1 MVWFGLVFVFILIKA
16 PLHLTLTVGYFFLF
30 STIVFKLLKL
40 STIVFYLGLIHFH
53 FYFACESCI
62 FHLWLT
68 YRYSLIVFLNSVSFF
83 LSLHFA
89 IHLMANAIEFD
100 TNPWITI
107 ENENKTKLMFRN
119 RDREIN
125 RLFYYLD
132 MLCKDKKTTQKN
144 TKCRW
149 LMKQLRHK
157 LYFYFFLFSIHELYA
172 ISNAKAFNISSH
184 SEIEYYVAST
194 THCQWGYNYKF
205 ISTGRET
212 APNNEISQLIT
223 RASIYTYRSG
233 QSLLPVSI
241 IRIKQ

>member
-1 MVWFGLVFVFILIKA
+1 MCL
-16 PLHLTLTVGYFFLF
+16 
-30 STIVFKLLKL
+30 
-40 STIVFYLGLIHFH
+40 
-53 FYFACESCI
+53 
-62 FHLWLT
+62 
-68 YRYSLIVFLNSVSFF
+68 FF

-119 RDREIN
+119 RDREIDW
-125 RLFYYLD
+125 LFYYLD
-132 MLCKDKKTTQKN
+132 MLCKKKKKRHRKTQN
-144 TKCRW
+144 AADWWNNWDINCIFT
-149 LMKQLRHK
+149 
-157 LYFYFFLFSIHELYA
+157 FFLFSIHKLYA

-223 RASIYTYRSG
+223 RASIHTYRSG
-233 QSLLPVSI
+233 QSLPVSII
-241 IRIKQ
+241 IRIKQWTKKIYIKITLSTKLCCHLFELNE